1 MTNIER
7 VKMDFDGLFWTRR
20 NEMIEEIE
28 SLDYSVYEVTSEYVC
43 IQDLQDEDEAEYI
56 LYLGHANTT
65 MWVESVKEAL

>member
-43 IQDLQDEDEAEYI
+43 IQDLQDEDESEYI

>member
-1 MTNIER
+1 MTNIEK
-7 VKMDFDGLFWTRR
+7 VKMDLDGLFWTRR

-28 SLDYSVYEVTSEYVC
+28 SLDYSVYEITSEYVC

>member
-43 IQDLQDEDEAEYI
+43 IQDLQDEDEDEYI

>member
-56 LYLGHANTT
+56 LYLGRANTT

>member
-1 MTNIER
+1 MTNIEK

-43 IQDLQDEDEAEYI
+43 VQDLQDEDEAEYI

>member
-43 IQDLQDEDEAEYI
+43 VQDLQDEDEAEYI